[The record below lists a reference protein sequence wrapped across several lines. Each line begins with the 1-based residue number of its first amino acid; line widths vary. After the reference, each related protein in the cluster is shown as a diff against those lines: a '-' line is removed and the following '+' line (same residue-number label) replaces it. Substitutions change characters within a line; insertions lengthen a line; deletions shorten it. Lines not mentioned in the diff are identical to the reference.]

1 MAKAFDAWNVLEHG
15 PIEKLSDNLWR
26 VDGALPGMSLRR
38 VMTLAR
44 LDDGGVVV
52 HSAIALGEAEMAA
65 LEAWGTPRYL
75 VVPSG
80 IHRLDASAFK
90 RRYPLL
96 RVVAP
101 RGARAKVSEV
111 VPVDLTYEDFPI
123 DPTVQLRTLQGV
135 ADAEGVM
142 TVRSS
147 DGVSVVLNDVMF
159 NMDTKRD
166 VMGWLFTTVLGSAP
180 GPRVSRLAKLMLV
193 KDSAAL
199 RREFERLAELP
210 DLVRL
215 IVSHEKLAVGPAAA
229 DALRRAAAYL

>member
-1 MAKAFDAWNVLEHG
+1 MAKAVDAWHVLEHG
-15 PIEKLSDNLWR
+15 PIEKLSENLWR

-44 LDDGGVVV
+44 LDDGGVVI
-52 HSAIALGEAEMAA
+52 HSAIALDPAQMAA
-65 LEAWGTPRYL
+65 LDAWGTPRYL

-80 IHRLDASAFK
+80 MHRLDAPAFK
-90 RRYPLL
+90 RRYPSL
-96 RVVAP
+96 RVVTP

-135 ADAEGVM
+135 AEAEGVM

-159 NMDTKRD
+159 NMDAKRD
-166 VMGWLFTTVLGSAP
+166 ILGWLFTTVLGSAP
-180 GPRVSRLAKLMLV
+180 GPRVSRLAKLLLI
-193 KDSAAL
+193 KDRAAL

-210 DLVRL
+210 ELVRL